1 MNDELKEWIRI
12 LKFGMPSVAS
22 YAFILSGMGLVLQYN
37 EIIQLKG
44 VIFCLLGILIIEV
57 TDNYRQTKHHMKFV
71 KTIKELVENDK
82 GIEGINGKE
91 A

>member
-1 MNDELKEWIRI
+1 
-12 LKFGMPSVAS
+12 
-22 YAFILSGMGLVLQYN
+22 
-37 EIIQLKG
+37 
-44 VIFCLLGILIIEV
+44 
-57 TDNYRQTKHHMKFV
+57 MKFI